1 MYVYIWAC
9 MYTLCTTFLVVKVI
23 NDVYSFVFQGGKKIP
38 WHYMP
43 ITTTYKHLTTTAY
56 LGKFTWKLDYY
67 LTNMT
72 NYQENILVTDN
83 KKEDFY

>member
-1 MYVYIWAC
+1 
-9 MYTLCTTFLVVKVI
+9 
-23 NDVYSFVFQGGKKIP
+23 
-38 WHYMP
+38 MP

-72 NYQENILVTDN
+72 NCQENILVTDN